1 MKKKYFIYD
10 NPMIYLIILIIGIG
24 IVMMYSASSTVAF
37 NKFDDYSFYLNK
49 HIIRL
54 IIGFCALF
62 IMYNVNFKYY
72 NIYAKELLI
81 LSWLILIC
89 AYFFNEGA
97 TTRRWLIV
105 GGKNLF
111 TTSDFAKFTLIIF
124 TANFIENN
132 KKNINELKLLISNYL
147 PYLLISLGL
156 IFFQPDLS
164 TTFAISI
171 ILISMLIIG
180 GLEIKYIAIP
190 IFISFILIVISVIN
204 TPYQYKRLSNW
215 INGIHNT
222 QIEHS
227 VQALG
232 NGGFFGTGI
241 GNSIIKDGFMPEV
254 HTDFILPIIG
264 EELGFLGIVIIFSL
278 FLILYFQGI
287 KICKKAPNIFS
298 SMLAL
303 GLTINILYYFLI
315 NASYIVG
322 LLPTTGLPIPFI
334 SYGGSHTLFTLISVG
349 LLLNI
354 SSYNGRYNYKKLI
367 W

>member
-1 MKKKYFIYD
+1 
-10 NPMIYLIILIIGIG
+10 
-24 IVMMYSASSTVAF
+24 
-37 NKFDDYSFYLNK
+37 
-49 HIIRL
+49 
-54 IIGFCALF
+54 
-62 IMYNVNFKYY
+62 
-72 NIYAKELLI
+72 
-81 LSWLILIC
+81 
-89 AYFFNEGA
+89 
-97 TTRRWLIV
+97 
-105 GGKNLF
+105 
-111 TTSDFAKFTLIIF
+111 
-124 TANFIENN
+124 
-132 KKNINELKLLISNYL
+132 
-147 PYLLISLGL
+147 
-156 IFFQPDLS
+156 
-164 TTFAISI
+164 
-171 ILISMLIIG
+171 MLIIG

>member
-1 MKKKYFIYD
+1 MKKEYSIYD
-10 NPMIYLIILIIGIG
+10 NLVIYLIALIIGVG
-24 IVMMYSASSTVAF
+24 IIMMYSASSTVAF
-37 NKFDDYSFYLNK
+37 NKFNNYSFYLNR

-54 IIGFCALF
+54 LIGFCALF
-62 IMYNVNFKYY
+62 IMYNINFKYF
-72 NIYAKELLI
+72 NLYAKELLI
-81 LSWLILIC
+81 FSWIILFS
-89 AYFFNEGA
+89 AYFFNDGA
-97 TTRRWLIV
+97 STRRWLII

-111 TTSDFAKFTLIIF
+111 TTSDFAKFSLIIF

-132 KKNINELKLLISNYL
+132 KKDINNLKLLIYKYA
-147 PYLLISLGL
+147 PYLLVSIGM

-164 TTFAISI
+164 TAFAVTI
-171 ILISMLIIG
+171 ILISMLIIS
-180 GLEIKYIAIP
+180 GLEIKYIIVP
-190 IFISFILIVISVIN
+190 ICISFSLIVIKVVN
-204 TPYQYKRLSNW
+204 TPYQYQRFSNW

-222 QIEHS
+222 QIENS
-227 VQALG
+227 MQALG

-264 EELGFLGIVIIFSL
+264 EELGFIGIFLIFSL

-287 KICKKAPNIFS
+287 KICKAAPSIFS
-298 SMLAL
+298 SMVAF

-322 LLPTTGLPIPFI
+322 ILPTTGLPIPFI

-354 SSYNGRYNYKKLI
+354 SKHKGKYNYKKLL